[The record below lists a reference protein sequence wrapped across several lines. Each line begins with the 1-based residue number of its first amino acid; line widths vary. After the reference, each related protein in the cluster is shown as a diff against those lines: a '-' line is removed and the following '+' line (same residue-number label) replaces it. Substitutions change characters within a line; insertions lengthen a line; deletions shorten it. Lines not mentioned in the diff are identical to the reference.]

1 MDYHARPVVD
11 LGAEKLIAAK
21 VLRENG
27 VTRFAKSRG
36 FHWERTRFSKS
47 RYALE
52 LLPKCLAVPQD
63 TYETFFQH
71 DLNVELVAEH
81 QLKII
86 IYNSDS
92 EILVQ

>member
-36 FHWERTRFSKS
+36 FASVR
-47 RYALE
+47 A
-52 LLPKCLAVPQD
+52 
-63 TYETFFQH
+63 
-71 DLNVELVAEH
+71 
-81 QLKII
+81 I
-86 IYNSDS
+86 
-92 EILVQ
+92 